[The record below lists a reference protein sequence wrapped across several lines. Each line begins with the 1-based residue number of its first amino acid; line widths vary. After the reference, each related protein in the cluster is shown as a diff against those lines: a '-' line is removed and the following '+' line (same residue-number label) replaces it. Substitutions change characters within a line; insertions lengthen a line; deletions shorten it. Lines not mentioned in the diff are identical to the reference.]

1 MWPLVK
7 KNSTTLTPVGIKE
20 LRAQLSSYV
29 EAVSSGSRLVVT
41 DHGHEVAMMIPVSG
55 ERFLIKSLLEAGKAH
70 WSGGKP
76 EGMAEIEIKGKLLS
90 ETILEER
97 E

>member
-1 MWPLVK
+1 MKSNRVTFK
-7 KNSTTLTPVGIKE
+7 AVGIKE

-29 EAVSSGSRLVVT
+29 ETVSNGSQIVIT
-41 DHGHEVAMMIPVSG
+41 DHGHEVALMIPISE
-55 ERFLIKSLLEAGKAH
+55 ERLLIKNMIEAGKAH

-76 EGMAEIEIKGKLLS
+76 EGMTGIEIRGKLLS

>member
-1 MWPLVK
+1 VK
-7 KNSTTLTPVGIKE
+7 TKNATINTVGIKE

-29 EAVSSGSRLVVT
+29 ETVSSGNRIVIT
-41 DHGHEVAMMIPVSG
+41 DHGHEVALMVPVSG
-55 ERFLIKSLLEAGKAH
+55 ERLLIKSMIEAGRAH